1 MSHFSVLVFTQDNSN
16 ADFDTV
22 DGLLE
27 PFSEENTIEYDGEQE
42 VKEYFENKKAEL
54 EKAIAMPLISFDE
67 FVAIRAEMG
76 KGNDT
81 EEEKADNVRV
91 YAEIKAKKAQRKDWL
106 ESNRKDF
113 ADFDAYRKRMYNDN
127 IEKHDGRI
135 VLNCNPNAKWDWYS
149 EDGRWG
155 SILPLKSGE
164 MSAGCLVSKVDWDK
178 FKANCVNEA
187 ENRFSQIFDWA
198 YFFIEEPLHKAEW
211 IATHS
216 HGTFAI
222 LSRDGWKARAECGWF
237 GMSHSE
243 RPFDYWAEIERLKS
257 IPNSW
262 VTVVDCHL

>member
-22 DGLLE
+22 HGLLE

-106 ESNRKDF
+106 ESKRKDF

-164 MSAGCLVSKVDWDK
+164 MSVSCLVSKVD
-178 FKANCVNEA
+178 
-187 ENRFSQIFDWA
+187 RTS
-198 YFFIEEPLHKAEW
+198 
-211 IATHS
+211 
-216 HGTFAI
+216 
-222 LSRDGWKARAECGWF
+222 SRRTASTKPKTDFRKSSTGRTSSSK
-237 GMSHSE
+237 SHST
-243 RPFDYWAEIERLKS
+243 RQNGLPRIRTAHSPSFR
-257 IPNSW
+257 
-262 VTVVDCHL
+262 VTGGKRGRSVAGSA